1 MPRPVRLFHPL
12 VVSFQKSLIRVCPA
26 FAKEVPFLRPAEILR
41 QPIFGNPSILNSK
54 GILLGGRGKGLICS
68 GRASH

>member
-1 MPRPVRLFHPL
+1 
-12 VVSFQKSLIRVCPA
+12 VCPA